1 MVQKFLIVI
10 AVNGI
15 QGAAN
20 AGRQAREFVAGWFEA
35 VCCFYHATG
44 YRGDGFLREILQQE
58 DELISAEAADGT
70 MCPYD
75 MDEVQ
80 GKMVQNFVAFL
91 MSQGIVGFLEMV

>member
-15 QGAAN
+15 QGDAN

-35 VCCFYHATG
+35 VRRLHHATG

-58 DELISAEAADGT
+58 DELISAEAADGI

-80 GKMVQNFVAFL
+80 GKMVQNFIAFL